1 MGVIPK
7 WQFRYRF
14 DPYRFRWKFVLLPL
28 FFRGDVYFYTS
39 LDENMMH
46 RTQIY
51 LQDDL
56 YEQLKRRS
64 LAWNISISEL
74 IRRSVVKDLLNTPI
88 DEARLFFEQL
98 VPLESF
104 ADVEPESFVRELR
117 DKSRLL
123 REKNDQPT

>member
-1 MGVIPK
+1 MTVPLSFWPLQISIK
-7 WQFRYRF
+7 ICFIA
-14 DPYRFRWKFVLLPL
+14 L
-28 FFRGDVYFYTS
+28 FFQGDVYFYTS